1 MTFSLRDLYAALF
14 AAALT
19 MCIASLVV
27 AQNAPGP
34 VRTILQRHDTTAAG
48 YEAVLVKVEIPV
60 GGREGRH
67 THPGLAT
74 GYVEQGTLTL
84 EYEGRPTIAY
94 KPGDSFILEPG
105 KVHEGI
111 NTGNV
116 PVKAVATFV
125 VEKGASLT
133 TPATPGK

>member
-1 MTFSLRDLYAALF
+1 MTLSLRAPYIIPF

-19 MCIASLVV
+19 MCLGPLVV
-27 AQNAPGP
+27 AQSAPGP
-34 VRTILQRHDTTAAG
+34 VRTILQRHDITAPG

-67 THPGLAT
+67 THAALAT
-74 GYVEQGTLTL
+74 GYIEQGTLTL
-84 EYEGRPTIAY
+84 EYEGRPTTVY

-116 PVKAVATFV
+116 PVKAIATFIV
-125 VEKGASLT
+125 KKGVPLT
-133 TPATPGK
+133 TPAAPGK

>member
-1 MTFSLRDLYAALF
+1 MSFSLRGLYVVPC

-19 MCIASLVV
+19 ICIGPLVV

-34 VRTILQRHDTTAAG
+34 TRTILQRHDTPAPG
-48 YEAVLVKVEIPV
+48 YEAVLVKIEIPV

-67 THPGLAT
+67 THPGLVT

-84 EYEGRPTIAY
+84 EYEGRPTTAY

-125 VEKGASLT
+125 VAKGAALT

>member
-1 MTFSLRDLYAALF
+1 MTFSLRGLYVVPF
-14 AAALT
+14 VAALT
-19 MCIASLVV
+19 MCIGPHVV
-27 AQNAPGP
+27 AQSATAP
-34 VRTILQRHDTTAAG
+34 G

-74 GYVEQGTLTL
+74 GYVEQGTPTL
-84 EYEGRPTIAY
+84 EYEGRPTTAY

-125 VEKGASLT
+125 VENGASLT
-133 TPATPGK
+133 APATPGK